1 MDERQSDNSS
11 AGLDRHE
18 SDGGGKTTT
27 FRCGLRL
34 PSRAEKLIEEL
45 DMSWMP
51 KVYEPPLCT
60 NRETSIADHRIAR
73 TEPERTYV
81 LFMAGRVR

>member
-1 MDERQSDNSS
+1 
-11 AGLDRHE
+11 
-18 SDGGGKTTT
+18 
-27 FRCGLRL
+27 
-34 PSRAEKLIEEL
+34 
-45 DMSWMP
+45 MSWMP
-51 KVYEPPLCT
+51 KVYEPPLFT